1 MKPCSNN
8 HQRIVYEPFT
18 IFGPEYAACPL
29 CTAMAEIER
38 YQREIEAYRKLE
50 SAVVGVV
57 EGSLEGRIADGV
69 ATIPI
74 SKTLTGNQPMQEIH
88 GRDTEA

>member
-1 MKPCSNN
+1 MKLCSKN

-18 IFGPEYAACPL
+18 LFGPEYAGCPL

-50 SAVVGVV
+50 SAVSEQVKEIRFEGVNP
-57 EGSLEGRIADGV
+57 S
-69 ATIPI
+69 
-74 SKTLTGNQPMQEIH
+74 
-88 GRDTEA
+88 